1 MSPEDAVRI
10 VAVVGDGSI
19 SPLKDTPWEEVMR
32 HTVGTLS
39 EPTISSPLQRS
50 EV

>member
-1 MSPEDAVRI
+1 

-32 HTVGTLS
+32 HTVGPCS
-39 EPTISSPLQRS
+39 EPIISSPLHPSR
-50 EV
+50 